1 MKGRLCPV
9 LRLLLPG
16 KEGPRPRHTNVH
28 SAATPVL
35 ILWLLFLCQTKQLIR
50 FSSKDYRINT
60 FSFYCH
66 HENIIPQSETMLL
79 PPLDILS
86 FQGFSLHTSPP
97 PPSLK
102 TPVYLPKLIVPAH
115 THLPALNKG
124 FKTYM

>member
-1 MKGRLCPV
+1 MKGRLSPV

-35 ILWLLFLCQTKQLIR
+35 ILQLLFLCQTKQLIVKNTESIR
-50 FSSKDYRINT
+50 FLFIAIMQALSPNQKQCCCPLRIV
-60 FSFYCH
+60 
-66 HENIIPQSETMLL
+66 
-79 PPLDILS
+79 S

-97 PPSLK
+97 TLSLE
-102 TPVYLPKLIVPAH
+102 TPVYLPKLKVPAH